1 MMASKA
7 SSSKRAVSTQ
17 EAPEIQLGSEIEDN
31 DDAMDV
37 HEQIRALTANQAA
50 DRLEAQNTQD
60 TLERILK
67 SLKGL

>member
-1 MMASKA
+1 MAPKA
-7 SSSKRAVSTQ
+7 SSSRRAVR
-17 EAPEIQLGSEIEDN
+17 EEHKIQLGSEIEDN
-31 DDAMDV
+31 DDAVDV
-37 HEQIRALTANQAA
+37 REQIRALAANQAA